1 MTDFTPQR
9 ILWSGGLNSS
19 SVILRLEADVKEKV
33 LLYQSSNLELLL
45 DNIEIQQKHVKL
57 SKLTSNSSFN
67 LNAEWV
73 EVSFHSLSPNTY
85 YSLFLVPL
93 LPSSRFFLGKFSTF
107 PTENTPFNFSFSAAS
122 CAKWQS
128 SASSTYLDILSKNPF
143 FFISS
148 GDLFYG
154 DISTNDI
161 TSFIQQYLSVL
172 QTPTQKSF
180 FSQIST
186 FYIFGVE
193 TSPHK
198 IANRWQ
204 FINFVS
210 PHLSMVTISGLTPK
224 ALHQE
229 TFGTLAL
236 HYLDP
241 ITQTY
246 HSAVSSHIEY
256 SFLNTLKDTPT
267 NYLVPQQLEVQ
278 AHLTNDNG
286 EPLLLTLHFA
296 NLNFNQV
303 FRVNVLNELPWLVRK
318 AIQLLFANPV
328 VYQFL
333 EQVSLKLQ
341 KKDSNVIL
349 AEVSGSAIF
358 ELTYTNE
365 V

>member
-1 MTDFTPQR
+1 MHHTKDYALEWTFVFPFALLQLDQDGTVHFGDP
-9 ILWSGGLNSS
+9 IGGLHQVFGLKAKVQGQFQDKRNKSS
-19 SVILRLEADVKEKV
+19 
-33 LLYQSSNLELLL
+33 
-45 DNIEIQQKHVKL
+45 
-57 SKLTSNSSFN
+57 
-67 LNAEWV
+67 
-73 EVSFHSLSPNTY
+73 HSLC
-85 YSLFLVPL
+85 
-93 LPSSRFFLGKFSTF
+93 GEGTF
-107 PTENTPFNFSFSAAS
+107 VH
-122 CAKWQS
+122 
-128 SASSTYLDILSKNPF
+128 
-143 FFISS
+143 
-148 GDLFYG
+148 
-154 DISTNDI
+154 
-161 TSFIQQYLSVL
+161 QY
-172 QTPTQKSF
+172 Q
-180 FSQIST
+180 
-186 FYIFGVE
+186 E

>member
-186 FYIFGVE
+186 FYIFGV
-193 TSPHK
+193 
-198 IANRWQ
+198 
-204 FINFVS
+204 
-210 PHLSMVTISGLTPK
+210 
-224 ALHQE
+224 
-229 TFGTLAL
+229 
-236 HYLDP
+236 
-241 ITQTY
+241 
-246 HSAVSSHIEY
+246 
-256 SFLNTLKDTPT
+256 
-267 NYLVPQQLEVQ
+267 
-278 AHLTNDNG
+278 
-286 EPLLLTLHFA
+286 
-296 NLNFNQV
+296 V
-303 FRVNVLNELPWLVRK
+303 FP
-318 AIQLLFANPV
+318 
-328 VYQFL
+328 
-333 EQVSLKLQ
+333 
-341 KKDSNVIL
+341 
-349 AEVSGSAIF
+349 
-358 ELTYTNE
+358 
-365 V
+365 